1 MKKIMNILML
11 CAVLVAFTSCK
22 DEVDD
27 VFDQTASERIDTALK
42 SYNEILKSAPNGWI
56 MYYYG
61 ATTYGGYNVVVK
73 FHDDATAT
81 VANERIARANGG
93 ELTFPTERSHYKLV
107 QSSGVVLSFDE
118 YNRVFHYY
126 SDPLNPDG
134 IGTAGTGFDGDLEF
148 RVISASNELIELSGK
163 KTNRRIYMVP
173 MPIDMTWDTYLNKI
187 KTIESDMACANV
199 VVTINK
205 TDSIATTT
213 NSPYR
218 RFTFTLVD
226 ENGVVT
232 TKSAPYIVTLEG
244 YKFYTS
250 VDLKGKK
257 VEQFNYV
264 PSSVTYPE
272 ASDNTVE
279 LNCIIPPINKQLVS
293 SVWYFK
299 GDGMSDSNY
308 ALWRAYNEAGV
319 KQFPT
324 YGYLRDVA
332 IGQYSSYGNIP
343 ANFGLTAHTQYYQHY
358 RFEYELIDDDK
369 IRIPIVSTF
378 AGLNG
383 AYFLQYLGSTLA
395 PCIGLF
401 TELHYTPSNGKI
413 VATGGT
419 KVGEPHTFTLETDY
433 LKAPTY
439 IKMTRDD
446 GEVFIVT
453 PTVNSYPFGQGN

>member
-1 MKKIMNILML
+1 ML

-27 VFDQTASERIDTALK
+27 VFDQTASERIDAALK

-61 ATTYGGYNVVVK
+61 ATQYGGYNVLVK

-93 ELTFPTERSHYKLV
+93 ELAFPTERSHYKLV

-173 MPIDMTWDTYLNKI
+173 MPIDMSWDTYLNKI
-187 KTIESDMACANV
+187 KAIESDMACANV

-226 ENGVVT
+226 DNGIVT
-232 TKSAPYIVTLEG
+232 TKSAPYIVTLDG
-244 YKFYTS
+244 YKFYSS

-264 PSSVTYPE
+264 PSSVIYPE

-299 GDGMSDSNY
+299 GDGMSEASR
-308 ALWRAYNEAGV
+308 ALWSAYNNAGV
-319 KQFPT
+319 ARFPT
-324 YGYLRDVA
+324 YGYLRDVF
-332 IGQYSSYGNIP
+332 IGQYASYGNIP
-343 ANFGLTAHTQYYQHY
+343 ANFGITAHTQYYQHY
-358 RFEYELIDDDK
+358 RIVYELIGENQVKFTRYAVFD
-369 IRIPIVSTF
+369 
-378 AGLNG
+378 GLNG
-383 AYFLQYLGSTLA
+383 PYFLQYCGEALA
-395 PCIGLF
+395 PCLALF
-401 TELHYTPSNGKI
+401 SELRYTPTNGKI

-419 KVGEPHTFTLETDY
+419 VVGEAHTFTLETDV

-439 IKMTRDD
+439 IKMTRED
-446 GEVFIVT
+446 GEVFTVT
-453 PTVNSYPFGQGN
+453 PTVNGYPFGQGN

>member
-27 VFDQTASERIDTALK
+27 VFDQTASERIDAALK

-61 ATTYGGYNVVVK
+61 ATTYGGYNVLVK

-81 VANERIARANGG
+81 VANERVSNKTFSVP
-93 ELTFPTERSHYKLV
+93 TFPTERSHYKLV

-118 YNRVFHYY
+118 YNSVFHYF

-134 IGTAGTGFDGDLEF
+134 IGTSGTGFDGDLEF

-173 MPIDMTWDTYLNKI
+173 MPANMIWDEYLCEI
-187 KTIESDMACANV
+187 KRIEADMACANV

-232 TKSAPYIVTLEG
+232 TKSAPYIVTLDG
-244 YKFYTS
+244 YKFYSS

-299 GDGMSDSNY
+299 GDGMSDSSY

-343 ANFGLTAHTQYYQHY
+343 ANFGLTAHTQYYQHF

-401 TELHYTPSNGKI
+401 TELHYTPNNGKI